1 MGALAPAPPRL
12 PTARAANPGPAADAA
27 RSSIPNPAA
36 AAAAAAAAHTP
47 WWQAAQ
53 SEVRV

>member
-12 PTARAANPGPAADAA
+12 PTARAANTGPAADAA